1 MQNVYK
7 LVISEKPSVGKSI
20 AAVLGANERKD
31 GYFMGSGYIVSWCFG
46 HLAEL
51 AEAAAYDEKYAKWRY
66 DDLPILPESWQYS
79 VARDKGKQLALL
91 NTLMHRADV
100 SEVINACD
108 AGREG
113 ESIFRTVY
121 LLNKCDKP
129 MKRLWI
135 SSMEDA
141 AIRRGF
147 ETLKDGSAYDS
158 LYASALCRS
167 KADWL
172 VGINATR
179 LFSVLYHRTLNVGR
193 VVSPT
198 LALIVQR
205 ESEIDAFKPEPFYT
219 VALGLPGFEAGSE
232 RMKSK
237 ADAETLSQ
245 SCTNQTAV
253 VTKLE
258 RRDKSEKPPALYDL
272 TTLQRDAN
280 RILGFTAQQ
289 TLDYLQTLYEKKLC
303 TYPRTDS
310 RYLTS
315 DMADGLPALVNS
327 VAAALPK
334 VVGITIH
341 VNAAQVINDKKVSD
355 HHAVIPTANFKEAA
369 LTGLPA
375 GERAVL
381 ELVALRLLCAVAQP
395 HKYTE
400 TAVTLECAGHSF
412 SAKGRTV
419 TSPGW
424 RVFTKSNEENA
435 DNSNALPSL
444 EEGQSFKITAPSIKE
459 GKTTPPKHYTEDT
472 LLSAMEVAGAKE
484 MPEDAERKGLG
495 TPATRAAI
503 LEKLVATGFVERKK
517 SKKTVNLIPTH
528 AGISLIT
535 VLPEHLQSPLMPAE
549 GEHRLKEIE
558 RGEEFPETF
567 MQGIHDM
574 VCELVKTYK
583 TVLGADVLFPSGRT
597 VVGKCPRCGSDVT
610 ESKKGYFCERNDC
623 HFGLWRDNRFL
634 AAKKINL
641 TKKMAEA
648 LLKDGKTYSSG
659 IFAGKTGKT
668 DDCVEIAAGQTQDH
682 TQRAAQKGQR
692 ADHDESAEHE
702 PQGRR
707 GTGLGFP
714 FLRGDGHQEA
724 AEDQTDNLR
733 TDILHL
739 GCRMQTDSARD
750 ITLKAGD
757 AEAHVGRVAERRQ
770 HECCDA
776 DDNAGQNDEQILFFH
791 VLFPPILSN

>member
-1 MQNVYK
+1 MQNMYK

-31 GYFMGSGYIVSWCFG
+31 GYFIGSGYIVSWCFG

-66 DDLPILPESWQYS
+66 NDLPILPESWQYS
-79 VARDKGKQLALL
+79 VARDKAKQLALL
-91 NTLMHRADV
+91 NTLMHRENV
-100 SEVINACD
+100 SEVVNACD

-135 SSMEDA
+135 SSMEDT
-141 AIRRGF
+141 AIRKGF
-147 ETLKDGSAYDS
+147 ETLKDGSAYDN

-205 ESEIDAFKPEPFYT
+205 EAEIDAFKPEPFYT
-219 VALGLPGFEAGSE
+219 VTLGLPGFDAGSE
-232 RMKSK
+232 RMKNKPEAESLQK
-237 ADAETLSQ
+237 ACGSQ
-245 SCTNQTAV
+245 MAV
-253 VTKLE
+253 VKAVE
-258 RRDKSEKPPALYDL
+258 RKDKAEKPPALYDL

-289 TLDYLQTLYEKKLC
+289 TLDYLQLLYEKKLC

-310 RYLTS
+310 QYLTS
-315 DMADGLPALVNS
+315 DMADGLPALVSN
-327 VAAALPK
+327 VAAAMPK
-334 VVGITIH
+334 VEGVPIR
-341 VNAAQVINDKKVSD
+341 VNATQIINDKKVSD

-381 ELVALRLLCAVAQP
+381 ELVALRLLCAVSQP
-395 HKYTE
+395 HEYTE

-419 TSPGW
+419 MNPGW
-424 RVFTKSNEENA
+424 RALMEAHYSGKGENETSDA
-435 DNSNALPSL
+435 AKALPPVD
-444 EEGQSFKITAPSIKE
+444 EGQTFTVHSAAVKE

-503 LEKLVATGFVERKK
+503 LEKLSDMIKGETNWTDGLKKRLCYFEFRIEQNEKDGGHLPDTYTEPNKFTPDQIGNLYQFYNVSLYKGGKSYYKFWIRHNDNGNDGMMGVMEFCIVRNNVYQLYVTGVRG
-517 SKKTVNLIPTH
+517 LGDP
-528 AGISLIT
+528 
-535 VLPEHLQSPLMPAE
+535 LPYTPGKDTPD
-549 GEHRLKEIE
+549 K
-558 RGEEFPETF
+558 PDET
-567 MQGIHDM
+567 D
-574 VCELVKTYK
+574 
-583 TVLGADVLFPSGRT
+583 
-597 VVGKCPRCGSDVT
+597 DVT
-610 ESKKGYFCERNDC
+610 IDVTIYV
-623 HFGLWRDNRFL
+623 
-634 AAKKINL
+634 
-641 TKKMAEA
+641 
-648 LLKDGKTYSSG
+648 KDWVK
-659 IFAGKTGKT
+659 
-668 DDCVEIAAGQTQDH
+668 
-682 TQRAAQKGQR
+682 
-692 ADHDESAEHE
+692 
-702 PQGRR
+702 
-707 GTGLGFP
+707 
-714 FLRGDGHQEA
+714 
-724 AEDQTDNLR
+724 R
-733 TDILHL
+733 TNKDI
-739 GCRMQTDSARD
+739 
-750 ITLKAGD
+750 I
-757 AEAHVGRVAERRQ
+757 
-770 HECCDA
+770 
-776 DDNAGQNDEQILFFH
+776 I
-791 VLFPPILSN
+791 

>member
-20 AAVLGANERKD
+20 AAVLGASERKD
-31 GYFMGSGYIVSWCFG
+31 GYFMGGGYIVSWCFG

-66 DDLPILPESWQYS
+66 DDLPILLESWQYS
-79 VARDKGKQLALL
+79 VARDKAKQLALL

-141 AIRRGF
+141 AIRKGF
-147 ETLKDGSAYDS
+147 ETLKDGSAYDN

-205 ESEIDAFKPEPFYT
+205 EAEIDAFKPEPFYT
-219 VALGLPGFEAGSE
+219 VTLGLPGFEAGSE

-237 ADAETLSQ
+237 ADAEALNK
-245 SCTNQTAV
+245 SCANQTAV
-253 VTKLE
+253 VTTLE

-289 TLDYLQTLYEKKLC
+289 TLDYLQSLYEKKLC

-310 RYLTS
+310 RYLTA
-315 DMADGLPALVNS
+315 DMADGLPALVSN
-327 VAAALPK
+327 VAAAMPK
-334 VVGITIH
+334 VGGVPIH

-355 HHAVIPTANFKEAA
+355 HHAVIPTANFKETA

-381 ELVALRLLCAVAQP
+381 ELVALRLLCAVAQS
-395 HKYTE
+395 HEYTE
-400 TAVTLECAGHSF
+400 TAVTLECVGHSF

-424 RVFTKSNEENA
+424 RVFTKGNEENA
-435 DNSNALPSL
+435 DNANALPSM
-444 EEGQSFKITAPSIKE
+444 EEGQSFKVTVPNIKE

-484 MPEDAERKGLG
+484 MPEDAERQGLG

-517 SKKTVNLIPTH
+517 SKKVVNLIPTH

-535 VLPEHLQSPLMPAE
+535 VLPEQLQSPLMTAE
-549 GEHRLKEIE
+549 WEHRLKEIE
-558 RGEEFPETF
+558 HGEESPETF
-567 MQGIHDM
+567 MQGIRDM

-634 AAKKINL
+634 AAKKITL

-648 LLKDGKTYSSG
+648 LLKDGKTYASG
-659 IFAGKTGKT
+659 IFSEKTGKT
-668 DDCVEIAAGQTQDH
+668 YDAYIVLEDD
-682 TQRAAQKGQR
+682 GQR
-692 ADHDESAEHE
+692 SAYKLEFSKES
-702 PQGRR
+702 R
-707 GTGLGFP
+707 
-714 FLRGDGHQEA
+714 
-724 AEDQTDNLR
+724 
-733 TDILHL
+733 
-739 GCRMQTDSARD
+739 
-750 ITLKAGD
+750 K
-757 AEAHVGRVAERRQ
+757 
-770 HECCDA
+770 
-776 DDNAGQNDEQILFFH
+776 
-791 VLFPPILSN
+791 

>member
-1 MQNVYK
+1 MEKAYK

-66 DDLPILPESWQYS
+66 NDLPILPESWQYS
-79 VARDKGKQLALL
+79 VARDKAKQLALL
-91 NTLMHRADV
+91 NTLMHREDV
-100 SEVINACD
+100 SEVVNACD

-121 LLNKCDKP
+121 MLNKCDKP

-135 SSMEDA
+135 SSMEDT
-141 AIRRGF
+141 AIRKGF
-147 ETLKDGSAYDS
+147 ETLKDGSAYDN

-205 ESEIDAFKPEPFYT
+205 EAEIDAFKPEPFYT
-219 VALGLPGFEAGSE
+219 ITLGLPGFDAGSE
-232 RMKSK
+232 RMKNKPEAESLQK
-237 ADAETLSQ
+237 ACGSQ
-245 SCTNQTAV
+245 MAV
-253 VTKLE
+253 VKAVE
-258 RRDKSEKPPALYDL
+258 RKDKAEKPPALYDL

-289 TLDYLQTLYEKKLC
+289 TLDYLQSLYEKKLC

-315 DMADGLPALVNS
+315 DMADGLPALVSN
-327 VAAALPK
+327 VAAAMPK
-334 VVGITIH
+334 VEGVPIR
-341 VNAAQVINDKKVSD
+341 VNATQVINDKKVSD

-369 LTGLPA
+369 LIGLPA

-395 HKYTE
+395 HEFTE

-412 SAKGRTV
+412 SAKGRMV

-435 DNSNALPSL
+435 DNANALPSM
-444 EEGQSFKITAPSIKE
+444 EEGQSFKVTALSIKD

-503 LEKLVATGFVERKK
+503 LEKLVTTGFVERKK
-517 SKKTVNLIPTH
+517 SKKAVNLIPTH

-535 VLPEHLQSPLMPAE
+535 VLPEQLQSPLMTAE
-549 GEHRLKEIE
+549 WEHRLKEIE
-558 RGEEFPETF
+558 RGEESPDTF
-567 MQGIHDM
+567 MQGIRDM

-583 TVLGADVLFPSGRT
+583 TVLGADVLFPSGRM

-648 LLKDGKTYSSG
+648 LLKDGKTYASG
-659 IFAGKTGKT
+659 IFSEKTGKIYDAYIVLEDNGT
-668 DDCVEIAAGQTQDH
+668 KTAYRLEF
-682 TQRAAQKGQR
+682 
-692 ADHDESAEHE
+692 E
-702 PQGRR
+702 R
-707 GTGLGFP
+707 G
-714 FLRGDGHQEA
+714 
-724 AEDQTDNLR
+724 
-733 TDILHL
+733 
-739 GCRMQTDSARD
+739 
-750 ITLKAGD
+750 KANGK
-757 AEAHVGRVAERRQ
+757 Q
-770 HECCDA
+770 Y
-776 DDNAGQNDEQILFFH
+776 
-791 VLFPPILSN
+791 S